1 MDVMVVKGTYTNGII
16 KPFEEV
22 NVENN
27 AEAIIIF
34 LNKAKEKK
42 FSFFSAAGSWKDVD
56 TDALKRK
63 IYENRKIS
71 NRGVVKL

>member
-27 AEAIIIF
+27 AEAIVIF
-34 LNKAKEKK
+34 LNKTKEKK
-42 FSFFSAAGSWKDVD
+42 SSFFSAAGSWKDVD

-63 IYENRKIS
+63 IYKNRKIS